1 MANAENEIFDMQG
14 KLEKLGRATETTA
27 DGIDTTHKAKAIRE
41 LDENVQ
47 STEEEKLTLA
57 ADIALIEDEME
68 QTMKAIKTIGL
79 VTLGLEAELEQ
90 SWEIAR
96 KT

>member
-1 MANAENEIFDMQG
+1 M
-14 KLEKLGRATETTA
+14 
-27 DGIDTTHKAKAIRE
+27 
-41 LDENVQ
+41 
-47 STEEEKLTLA
+47 
-57 ADIALIEDEME
+57 DIALIEDEME
-68 QTMKAIKTIGL
+68 QTMRAITTIGL